1 MVPSSS
7 PRLLGPYCLLRLL
20 AEGGMGAVYIST
32 ALDEP
37 GERLC
42 LVKTLKPGVGQG
54 SVNDEYLRRFMD
66 EARVAVC
73 VQGEHLCHVFDAGEA
88 DGELFLA
95 MELIEGVTFRR
106 LGERLVEGQATLPS
120 TQALTLGIG
129 MLKGLN
135 AAHLACDESGR
146 PLGVVH
152 RDVSPQN
159 VMVDRFGQVKVIDF
173 GLATSTLKETVT
185 EQAVV
190 MGKMAYMAP
199 EQARGEPVTAA
210 ADQYAAAVVLY
221 ELLTGDRFYG
231 DLPTRGIW
239 GIVGAGTHQPRAW
252 SRVPADIA
260 PILRRALAPTAG
272 DRFPDCQAFAAAL
285 QAVSMSTPTAQQ
297 ASLAAWIAPFL
308 QRELDP
314 IDEAR
319 AQLRDLPATVRSSL
333 PEATERVRARLQG
346 STSVPV
352 QPRRHAIVSHEDTEA
367 ARTSPGPLS
376 PVLSPSLSSL
386 PPSPFLAPT
395 PPSPRARPF
404 AALIVVGA
412 LVVGAGSIVVAGL
425 RHPPPSPA
433 RPTVA
438 ATTPPPS
445 VVAVAPPVVAVTP
458 PVPVV
463 APPPVVPPPVV
474 PPPMVPPPMVQPPPP
489 RLPPTRPG
497 KTQAM
502 PSALALLRVRATR
515 LGQTCERPCVQP
527 VLKAISAMTRPEERA
542 VAAAERLLVACET
555 RCRK

>member
-1 MVPSSS
+1 VPSSS

-73 VQGEHLCHVFDAGEA
+73 LQGEHLCHVFDAGEA

-106 LGERLVEGQATLPS
+106 LGERLAEGQATLPS

-129 MLKGLN
+129 MLKGLY

-231 DLPTRGIW
+231 DLPARGIW

-252 SRVPADIA
+252 SRVPAEIA
-260 PILRRALAPTAG
+260 PILRRALAPTVGA
-272 DRFPDCQAFAAAL
+272 RFPDCQAFAAAL
-285 QAVSMSTPTAQQ
+285 QAVSMSTPTAPQ

-319 AQLRDLPATVRSSL
+319 ARLRELPATVRSSV

-346 STSVPV
+346 STSSPAS
-352 QPRRHAIVSHEDTEA
+352 PRRQAIASNEDTEA
-367 ARTSPGPLS
+367 ARTAPGL
-376 PVLSPSLSSL
+376 LSPSLPSL
-386 PPSPFLAPT
+386 SPLPSPSLSLVAPT
-395 PPSPRARPF
+395 SKPPRARHF
-404 AALIVVGA
+404 AGLIVAGA

-425 RHPPPSPA
+425 RRPPPSPA
-433 RPTVA
+433 RPPEAVVA
-438 ATTPPPS
+438 PTTP
-445 VVAVAPPVVAVTP
+445 VQAVAPAAVAITPPAPVVA
-458 PVPVV
+458 

-474 PPPMVPPPMVQPPPP
+474 PPPPSPT
-489 RLPPTRPG
+489 PTRPG
-497 KTQAM
+497 KTQAI
-502 PSALALLRVRATR
+502 PSALTPLRVRATR

-527 VLKAISAMTRPEERA
+527 VIGIINAMTRPDEKT
-542 VAAAERLLVACET
+542 VAAAERRLEMCEA
-555 RCRK
+555 RCRE